1 MTPTL
6 SIILPCRNEKET
18 IGMSI
23 QKIKQVARA
32 HTLSIEIIV
41 SDSSSDGSHEIA
53 QKEGVM
59 VIKHDTEGYGFAIR
73 EGARYAN
80 GHVLLFADVD
90 GTYDFEDIPRFV
102 EALRH
107 ADIIMGSRM
116 WGKIEKG
123 AMPILHRI
131 CGTPLFNILLFIFF
145 GIRVSDSQTGYRA
158 MYKKTFFALDLKTKG
173 MEFATE
179 IIIKA
184 KKHGYTIKEIP
195 VNYFQR
201 KGISKLRR
209 YRDGWAHLKYI
220 IMCVPSLFYI
230 GIGGGGVALGL
241 MSLSLGNVIHP
252 LFTHATTKIFLPIG
266 GMQILFLGLF
276 VKTYFAIEF
285 EEKNETLEKFYRI
298 FHLSYALAFGG
309 ICILLAISM
318 KIAGIAD
325 IYFDIALVST
335 ILGFQIIFNSIALSA
350 LSIH

>member
-1 MTPTL
+1 
-6 SIILPCRNEKET
+6 
-18 IGMSI
+18 
-23 QKIKQVARA
+23 
-32 HTLSIEIIV
+32 
-41 SDSSSDGSHEIA
+41 
-53 QKEGVM
+53 
-59 VIKHDTEGYGFAIR
+59 
-73 EGARYAN
+73 
-80 GHVLLFADVD
+80 
-90 GTYDFEDIPRFV
+90 
-102 EALRH
+102 
-107 ADIIMGSRM
+107 
-116 WGKIEKG
+116 
-123 AMPILHRI
+123 
-131 CGTPLFNILLFIFF
+131 
-145 GIRVSDSQTGYRA
+145 